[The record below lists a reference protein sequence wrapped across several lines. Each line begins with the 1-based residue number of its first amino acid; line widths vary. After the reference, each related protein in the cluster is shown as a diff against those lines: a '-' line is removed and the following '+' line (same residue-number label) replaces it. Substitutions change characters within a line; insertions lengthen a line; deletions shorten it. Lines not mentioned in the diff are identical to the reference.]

1 MSMNPSKLAVL
12 ALLLLPIAEIY
23 VLIHVG
29 SMLGFLPTLL
39 LLGLAALAGTH
50 LLQTQG
56 LKTFA
61 CIQQSLE
68 AGRLPAQDMIEGGL
82 ILTAGILLLIPGF
95 ISDGASLVLALPAS
109 RRWLASHLA
118 DHLRRGFQPPAPPD
132 SGSQTIEGQFRRED

>member
-1 MSMNPSKLAVL
+1 MNPLKLVVL

-29 SMLGFLPTLL
+29 SILGFLPTVL
-39 LLGLAALAGTH
+39 LLGLGALAGTY

-56 LKTFA
+56 LKTFGR
-61 CIQQSLE
+61 IQQSLE
-68 AGRLPAQDMIEGGL
+68 AGRLPAHDMIEGGL

-95 ISDGASLVLALPAS
+95 ISDGASLVLLLPAS
-109 RRWLASHLA
+109 RRWLAGYLV
-118 DHLRRGFQPPAPPD
+118 DHVLRGFQPPAPPD